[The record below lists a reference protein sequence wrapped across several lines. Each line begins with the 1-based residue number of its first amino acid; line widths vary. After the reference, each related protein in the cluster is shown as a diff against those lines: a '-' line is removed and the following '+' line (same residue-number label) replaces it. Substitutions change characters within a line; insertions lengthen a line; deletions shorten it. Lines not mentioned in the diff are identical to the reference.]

1 LILPVKRNSPVN
13 DIMTPSEW
21 LEFERWLKNSPERQ
35 QQLDRLLAGRAVPLW
50 APLPGPQTFAY
61 HSQAD
66 ELFYGGA
73 AGGGK
78 SDLLLGLAGN
88 AHQKSLIL
96 RRESTQLQELILR
109 SHELFGD
116 VGRFNGALDT
126 WRLPGRMIEMAGCK
140 LEQSKQKWKGRAHD
154 LKAFDE
160 LSDFTE
166 TQYLFI
172 TAWNRTTVEGQR
184 CRIVGAGNPPTTAE
198 GEWVIKRWAPWLDE
212 SHGNKAEPGE
222 LLWYAMVDGE
232 EVEREDG
239 RPFVWK
245 KEVIRPKS
253 RTFLPAFVQDNP
265 YLMATGYVTTL
276 QGLPEPMRSQLL
288 FGDFSVGRED
298 DAWQV
303 IPTAWVKAAMNRWTP
318 EGKRE
323 RLSEVGVDIAHGG
336 PAKTVLAKRYGT
348 WFAPLEKYDGK
359 TTDTGMKAAALIQ
372 QAIREFPQAL
382 VCIDAI
388 GVGASA
394 YDACRELRLHRA
406 MAVIS
411 SAKTPATDRT
421 GVLQFVNMRAFAYW
435 ALRDLLDP
443 EKGQDL
449 ALPPDPELLSD
460 LTAPRWS
467 MTMHGIKVEP
477 KEDIVKRLGRSP
489 DCADALV
496 LSVLMPTVSDP
507 PGPRRIRA

>member
-1 LILPVKRNSPVN
+1 MDLLTKNELPDLLRYLSK
-13 DIMTPSEW
+13 
-21 LEFERWLKNSPERQ
+21 PERAEM
-35 QQLDRLLAGRAVPLW
+35 DKLLRTVPAPLW
-50 APLPGPQTFAY
+50 TPLPGPQTLAY
-61 HSQAD
+61 HTPAD

-78 SDLLLGLAGN
+78 TDLLLGLA
-88 AHQKSLIL
+88 ATVHQKSLIL
-96 RRESTQLQELILR
+96 RRESTQLQELIQR
-109 SHELFGD
+109 SHELFS
-116 VGRFNGALDT
+116 GRGKFNGHYHT
-126 WRLPGRMIEMAGCK
+126 WKLAKGPRIEMAGVK
-140 LEQSKQKWKGRAHD
+140 DEQNKQRWKGRAHD
-154 LKAFDE
+154 LKCFDE

-166 TQYLFI
+166 SQYVFI
-172 TAWNRTTVEGQR
+172 GAWNRTTVAGQR
-184 CRIVGAGNPPTTAE
+184 CRIVGAGNPPSTAE

-212 SHGNKAEPGE
+212 THKGRAKPGE
-222 LLWYAMVDGE
+222 LRWYAMVDGA
-232 EVEREDG
+232 EVQRDDG

-245 KEVIRPKS
+245 KEIMQPKS

-276 QGLPEPMRSQLL
+276 QSLPEPVRSQLL

-298 DAWQV
+298 AAWQV

-318 EGKRE
+318 EGKSQ
-323 RLSEVGVDIAHGG
+323 RLSAVGVDIAHGG

-372 QAIREFPQAL
+372 QAIKECPSAL
-382 VCIDAI
+382 VCIDAV

-394 YDACRELRLHRA
+394 FDACKELKLHQG
-406 MAVIS
+406 MAIIF

-421 GVLQFVNMRAFAYW
+421 GVLHFVNMRAYAYW
-435 ALRDLLDP
+435 ALRDALDP
-443 EKGQDL
+443 EKGLNL
-449 ALPPDPELLSD
+449 ALPPDQELLSD
-460 LTAPRWS
+460 LTAARWS
-467 MTMHGIKVEP
+467 PTMQGIKIEP

-496 LSVLMPTVSDP
+496 LATLMPTQPSRS
-507 PGPRRIRA
+507 GPERLVVG